1 VERDEDTGL
10 VIERIL
16 ILVRNVLQVPA
27 DPEAEK
33 RTDNDA
39 SIHDQV
45 MLQMFMEHGFLNN
58 DKERYIALI
67 YNWFACRCFG
77 LFSSLE

>member
-1 VERDEDTGL
+1 MERDEDKGL

-45 MLQMFMEHGFLNN
+45 MVQIFMESVFL
-58 DKERYIALI
+58 DKDYERYIALI

-77 LFSSLE
+77 LFNSLE